1 MICWLF
7 CANFAYMNYDFD
19 RRIERRGS
27 GAIKYDGLGQ
37 WFGSE
42 ELLPMWVA
50 DMEFATP
57 DFIVKALRQ
66 RLEHPIFGYTMEP
79 ERYRKAIVEW
89 TLSHHNWAIEPDWI
103 SYIPGIVKGIAMAM
117 LSLLKAGDK
126 VIIQPPVYHPFRN
139 VAAHNGFEIVE
150 NPLQRTEEGGY
161 EMDFENL
168 EQVADHRCKMLVLAN
183 PHNPVGIMW
192 SRESLLR
199 LADFCH
205 ERGIIVISDE
215 IHCDM
220 ALWGKQHIPFAS
232 VSDKAAECSITFAA
246 PSKTFNIAGIVTS
259 YAIVPSEEL
268 RNKFFGWMGGNELN
282 QPDIFAPI
290 ATIAA
295 FEQGEEW
302 RREMIDYVEGNI
314 NFVEEFC
321 REYIPQ
327 IVPIRPEASFL
338 VWLDCRALGLSQE
351 ALVDLFVNKAKLALN
366 DGAMFGAQGE
376 GFMRLNVGTPRE
388 IVHQAL
394 RQLQEALDL

>member
-1 MICWLF
+1 MK
-7 CANFAYMNYDFD
+7 YDFNKS
-19 RRIERRGS
+19 IERRGS
-27 GAIKYDGLGQ
+27 GALKYDGLKQ
-37 WFGSE
+37 WYGTE
-42 ELLPMWVA
+42 NLQPMWVA
-50 DMEFATP
+50 DMDFATP
-57 DFIVKALRQ
+57 DFIIDAIRQ
-66 RLEHPIFGYTMEP
+66 RLDHPIFGYTIEP
-79 ERYRKAIVEW
+79 ERYRKAIAEW
-89 TLSHHNWAIEPDWI
+89 ILSHHNWQIEHHWI

-126 VIIQPPVYHPFRN
+126 IIIQPPVYHPFRN

-150 NPLQRTEEGGY
+150 NPLRLTEVGGY
-161 EMDFENL
+161 EIDFENL
-168 EQVADHRCKMLVLAN
+168 EAVTDPRCRMLILAN

-192 SRESLLR
+192 SRETLSR

-232 VSDKAAECSITFAA
+232 VSDKAAECSITFGA
-246 PSKTFNIAGIVTS
+246 PSKTFNIAGIVAS

-268 RNKFFGWMGGNELN
+268 RNKFFGWMSGNELN

-295 FEQGEEW
+295 FEQGEQW
-302 RREMIDYVEGNI
+302 RKEMLHYVEENI
-314 NFVEEFC
+314 CFVEEFC
-321 REYIPQ
+321 RENIPQ

-338 VWLDCRALGLSQE
+338 VWLDCRALELSQE
-351 ALVDLFVNKAKLALN
+351 DLVELFVDKAHLALN
-366 DGAMFGAQGE
+366 DGAMFGVQGQ

-388 IVHQAL
+388 TLHQAL
-394 RQLQEALDL
+394 RQLQEALDS